1 MNQNNQQDSS
11 QDKSRMKLF
20 LEYVKRWR
28 LRLAK
33 YVNRRDKDEAG
44 TISYILAKWTHI
56 FTLSLRKFNRD
67 FCIERAASLSYVM
80 ILSMIPLLVLFLSI
94 ANVLGIDK
102 EIHQYIQN
110 TVLPFVAPEFQ
121 TELSEIIID
130 YISPTIFIGA
140 RSGLINLVAILGLIL
155 GSMGVLITAERVFNH
170 IWNVTE
176 TRGFFQK
183 LTAFWVVLTTSPFL
197 ILASIWIADI
207 LSPADSYIAA
217 LTERWLILRILYDH
231 LIPFTVSFFAYTL
244 FFVFLPST
252 RVKIRSAAIGGLVSA
267 LLWEVSKRGFYQYV
281 IRVGTVTNFYKQIAT
296 VPMFFFWVFVTW
308 IIILLGAEISYVY
321 QHYHLLRQEEDDGE
335 DEPVYS
341 KAYLAVS
348 LLFNIYDS
356 FRRGQEIPALDKIAE
371 KMRVRVEPLMQLAN
385 YLSEIGVLIADAG
398 QMQRYTLARAA
409 DTINIQQ
416 IVKQVSEQEF
426 PADAESCPDTLIT
439 KQIPKDN
446 VQMMVNCYFAKARN
460 AYNAA
465 FDTNSLAESLPAL
478 AAEEK
483 KILSR
488 TPSKRRKR

>member
-1 MNQNNQQDSS
+1 
-11 QDKSRMKLF
+11 MKQL
-20 LEYVKRWR
+20 LLYAKKWR
-28 LRLAK
+28 LRLANYINQSSK
-33 YVNRRDKDEAG
+33 EKEG
-44 TISYILAKWTHI
+44 TVPFLVARWSHIFILA
-56 FTLSLRKFNRD
+56 LRKFNRD

-170 IWNVTE
+170 IWSVTE

-207 LSPADSYIAA
+207 LSPADSFIAT
-217 LTERWLILRILYDH
+217 LTEKWLVLRIVYDH
-231 LIPFTVSFFAYTL
+231 LIPFTVSFVAYTL

-252 RVKIRSAAIGGLVSA
+252 RVKVRSAAVGGLVSA
-267 LLWEVSKRGFYQYV
+267 LLWEISKRGFYQYV

-296 VPMFFFWVFVTW
+296 VPLFFFWVFVTW
-308 IIILLGAEISYVY
+308 IIILLGAEISYIY
-321 QHYHLLRQEEDDGE
+321 QHYTLLRQEEEDGD
-335 DEPVYS
+335 DEPVHS

-348 LLFNIYDS
+348 LLFHIYDA
-356 FRRGQEIPALDKIAE
+356 FRRGQEIPPIEQIAQRI
-371 KMRVRVEPLMQLAN
+371 RVRVEALYELAN
-385 YLSEIGVLIADAG
+385 FLYELGVLIPDAG

-409 DTINIQQ
+409 DTIDIQQ

-426 PADAESCPDTLIT
+426 PADAESCRDDIT
-439 KQIPKDN
+439 GNQVSTRD
-446 VQMMVNCYFAKARN
+446 VQFRVNQYFSRARS
-460 AYNAA
+460 AYNSV
-465 FDTNSLAESLPAL
+465 FESHSLAESLPAL
-478 AAEEK
+478 AASEK
-483 KILSR
+483 KPVIR
-488 TPSKRRKR
+488 QQRKAKRR